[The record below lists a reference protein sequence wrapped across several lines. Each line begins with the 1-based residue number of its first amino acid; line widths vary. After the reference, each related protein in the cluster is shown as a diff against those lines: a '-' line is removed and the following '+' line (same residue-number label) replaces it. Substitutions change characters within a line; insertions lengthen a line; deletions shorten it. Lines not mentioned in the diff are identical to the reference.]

1 MRFKDKFLGEK
12 EGQRLG
18 RKKSWFWAVGAGL
31 LLMMLIFR
39 FSGAW
44 AQVTQPVKVIVHGVQ
59 VTSDVP
65 AIIMGQRVFMPDWFV
80 SEILG
85 YPIKWN
91 PKNRSVTIGVPA
103 TGISLASKMPA
114 YTGKQIKSPVKIDG
128 KSYAQGYILTKNEA
142 VRWNLKC
149 LFDQVTFGFGL
160 PDNQRM
166 SKVGFTVLLD
176 GKALA
181 QETVTKNDGLK
192 GFRFNVTDGQILT
205 IKYYQEPGGI
215 IINPVTIPVTEEE
228 PAEKVA
234 LPEEEEI
241 EPEISIKK

>member
-1 MRFKDKFLGEK
+1 MRFKEQFFGKK
-12 EGQRLG
+12 ERQNAK
-18 RKKSWFWAVGAGL
+18 RKKSWFWTATAGL
-31 LLMMLIFR
+31 LFMILVGSIP
-39 FSGAW
+39 GAL
-44 AQVTQPVKVIVHGVQ
+44 AQIDQPVKVIVHGVQ

-65 AIIMGQRVFMPDWFV
+65 AVIMGQRVFMPDWFV

-103 TGISLASKMPA
+103 AGISLVSKMPA
-114 YTGKQIKSPVKIDG
+114 YTGKQLKSPVKIEG
-128 KSYAQGYILTKNEA
+128 KSYAQGYELTKNEA
-142 VRWNLKC
+142 ARWNLKG
-149 LFDQVTFGFGL
+149 LFDQLTFGFGL

-166 SKVGFTVLLD
+166 SKAGFTVLLD

-192 GFRFNVTDGQILT
+192 PFRFNVTEGQILT
-205 IKYYQEPGGI
+205 LKYYQEPGGI
-215 IINPVTIPVTEEE
+215 IINPVASPVAEEE
-228 PAEKVA
+228 PAEKITP
-234 LPEEEEI
+234 PEEEEI

>member
-1 MRFKDKFLGEK
+1 MRFKDKFLGKK
-12 EGQRLG
+12 ERQSLG
-18 RKKSWFWAVGAGL
+18 RKKSWFWAAAAGL
-31 LLMMLIFR
+31 LLMMLVFS
-39 FSGAW
+39 FSGAL
-44 AQVTQPVKVIVHGVQ
+44 AQVTQPVKVNVHGVQ

-80 SEILG
+80 SQILG
-85 YPIKWN
+85 YPLKWN

-103 TGISLASKMPA
+103 AGISLVSKMPA
-114 YTGKQIKSPVKIDG
+114 YTGKQLKSPVKIEG
-128 KSYAQGYILTKNEA
+128 KSYAQGYELTKNEA
-142 VRWNLKC
+142 VRWNLKS
-149 LFDQVTFGFGL
+149 LFDQLTFGFDL

-166 SKVGFTVLLD
+166 GKAGFTVLLD

-205 IKYYQEPGGI
+205 IRYYQEPGGI
-215 IINPVTIPVTEEE
+215 IINPVASPVAEEE
-228 PAEKVA
+228 TAGKVP